1 MKTSQ
6 SFVCELFLWNR
17 RVFIKV
23 KPSALCI
30 YSLDF
35 SSQGVFMLLHIFP
48 ESLRSWGSCVSKG
61 PSRTQ
66 AKLHPYRIQFKSFQ
80 VPPTYLQL
88 IILSH
93 PCQRQ
98 NLAELKRTWQFS
110 CRQLLIV
117 PLTKSSSLKKKKK
130 VEVIGCFTWWWCHQV
145 KTHFFTFEVQLL
157 WGLALLSTEDLIPN
171 AWRQLQC
178 R

>member
-88 IILSH
+88 IILSY

-130 VEVIGCFTWWWCHQV
+130 LRSLAASPDGNAIRWKHISLLLKCSF
-145 KTHFFTFEVQLL
+145 FEVWLCC
-157 WGLALLSTEDLIPN
+157 
-171 AWRQLQC
+171 LQKI
-178 R
+178 

>member
-88 IILSH
+88 IILSY

-130 VEVIGCFTWWWCHQV
+130 SWGHWLLHLMVMPSGENTFLYFWSAASLRFGFVVYRRFNTERV
-145 KTHFFTFEVQLL
+145 KT
-157 WGLALLSTEDLIPN
+157 A
-171 AWRQLQC
+171 AM
-178 R
+178 